1 MKNKVKILIILIVSF
16 LGKVVYADAATTC
29 SPLRMLKEDIKAVF
43 NVFKIIAPILVV
55 VFSIYDFLKAMTG
68 KVEGDMKVAF
78 QHLVK
83 RIIFAVILF
92 FLPVLIDY
100 FLGLVDP
107 GYNTCINV

>member
-1 MKNKVKILIILIVSF
+1 
-16 LGKVVYADAATTC
+16 
-29 SPLRMLKEDIKAVF
+29 
-43 NVFKIIAPILVV
+43 
-55 VFSIYDFLKAMTG
+55 MTG